1 MRKIFSNQFLVMP
14 VQFFQPFS
22 RILEEDRLIYKE
34 KGTSV
39 FFREEGQSLS
49 FLNVRTKRDSPQK
62 KSLSPFK

>member
-39 FFREEGQSLS
+39 FFREEGQS
-49 FLNVRTKRDSPQK
+49 PK
-62 KSLSPFK
+62 KELVPF

>member
-22 RILEEDRLIYKE
+22 RILEEDRLIYKK
-34 KGTSV
+34 KGTS
-39 FFREEGQSLS
+39 FFFKEEGQSLS
-49 FLNVRTKRDSPQK
+49 FLNVRTERDSPQK

>member
-62 KSLSPFK
+62 KSLAPFK